1 MGPEHRKVQGRPVA
15 SLRLEANMPEHKP
28 ASPSVESVDL
38 RILDLAADHVRRFG
52 AARLTIV
59 AVARDA
65 GMSHGNVYRYFPSK
79 EALFDAVTEQWL
91 KPVESDCRTI
101 AEAPDPAFDKLE
113 RIIVS
118 IHRSYRD
125 KLESDPEIFDLFCR
139 SVEEGRT
146 IARKHRTR
154 IQSEIQKVLEEGTGG
169 GMFEVADQRRA
180 LALVFDAAYRF
191 MSPVSIRL
199 DRNVPRGQMDGRCD
213 RCVRLM
219 LRILASG
226 KI

>member
-1 MGPEHRKVQGRPVA
+1 MSAQSGPIAPNE
-15 SLRLEANMPEHKP
+15 P
-28 ASPSVESVDL
+28 ADV
-38 RILDLAADHVRRFG
+38 RILELAVDHMRRFG

-59 AVARDA
+59 AIARDA

-91 KPVESDCRTI
+91 KPVEAACRSI
-101 AEAPDPAFDKLE
+101 ADAPDPAFDKLE

-118 IHRSYRD
+118 VHRSYRD
-125 KLESDPEIFDLFCR
+125 TLESDPELFELFCR
-139 SVEEGRT
+139 SVEEGRA

-154 IQSEIQKVLEEGTGG
+154 LQSEIQRVLEEGTGG
-169 GMFEVADQRRA
+169 GMFDIADQRRA
-180 LALVFDAAYRF
+180 LALVFDTVYRF
-191 MSPVSIRL
+191 MSPISIRL
-199 DRNVPRGQMDGRCD
+199 DKDVPRAQMEGRCD
-213 RCVRLM
+213 RCVRLT

>member
-1 MGPEHRKVQGRPVA
+1 MLTPA
-15 SLRLEANMPEHKP
+15 AKP
-28 ASPSVESVDL
+28 PAHPAPDSADL
-38 RILDLAADHVRRFG
+38 RILELAADHVRRFG
-52 AARLTIV
+52 TRLTV
-59 AVARDA
+59 VGVAREA

-91 KPVESDCRTI
+91 RPVETACRTI

-125 KLESDPEIFDLFCR
+125 RLEADPEIFELFCK
-139 SVEEGRT
+139 SVEDGRA

-154 IQSEIQKVLEEGTGG
+154 LQSEIQKVLEEGTAGG
-169 GMFEVADQRRA
+169 LFEIADQRRA
-180 LALVFDAAYRF
+180 LALVFDTGYRF
-191 MSPVSIRL
+191 MSPISIRL
-199 DRNVPRGQMDGRCD
+199 DRNVPRAQMDGRCD
-213 RCVRLM
+213 RCVRLT